1 MANNLELSIRIS
13 AELAEL
19 RKALQ
24 TVRDEIRQFA
34 GSATSAGQQTQKA
47 MDGTGEKIAEEIKQ
61 GTDSGKRSLND
72 LENKAKTTGKNAAKG
87 FDPFRDTVNGIK
99 RDLLGLAAGLA
110 TLAGVKGFFGITDE
124 AKQLEGKLR
133 QVQKE
138 GEDLADTQERLR
150 DISRDTNTAFATSVD
165 VYAKLSRSTAKL
177 GVTQAQALTLTE
189 QIQKLG
195 IISQTPMESLNAA
208 MFQFGQSLESGVFQ
222 AEDLNS
228 VLDGAPA
235 LARAITDG
243 LEQAGIAQGRT
254 LKQMREQGVLTVE
267 NVLNAILSMSKR
279 TDEEFT
285 KLPAT
290 VQNTLTTVN
299 DEWKKFIT
307 KLDKSTGISAAVISL
322 LKGIRDN
329 LDEIILAAKLVGG
342 ALLVAFAPQIVSQ
355 IAFVVTSMIR
365 LALEA
370 KAAAVNIGLIQKAS
384 SLLFALWAGR
394 EIGTYLRER
403 FVEVER
409 FGIALAGGLNEIF
422 LKIQGFL
429 VKTGAVLESVFT
441 EPIETGK
448 VMLAGY
454 ILAWADFVRSI
465 PKYGEAMAK
474 GMEELAARIAPAGE
488 TGKKLLK
495 ALEDIDAETKKKIAE
510 SNDSFAE
517 LFKYAGDR
525 RKAAPGAGGDGG
537 PIKPPPSTRKA
548 AADSIAVAKAEAE
561 QQLQIIE
568 AMYSAGLIGLETY
581 YDEKIRLTRQIS
593 DLEIAEIDRRL
604 KAEKDADKRSELL
617 TKRIE
622 LEKQAATEQ
631 VKIGIEKQKALNE
644 LDKKR
649 LEQTEQLQRDLATAE
664 GRGADARI
672 ADLQRKYEEMLKTI
686 GDTAENRAIVDRII
700 DLERGKELLAELQ
713 KAMDE
718 AIAQQKTKEQ
728 DIGQRQQ
735 AGDPTADE
743 QLNASRATA
752 LAQLQQYKAELDA
765 LAQQGVPGAAE
776 ALKKLDAQMKETSKT
791 VPTGLQKV
799 GVAAAEALKGG
810 LEDFFVSIA
819 TGSKSAG
826 DALKDLARSFVQQM
840 AMMAA
845 KALAMYA
852 LLQLLNA
859 IPGGSAIASAL
870 DIGAKVKHTGGVV
883 GNGGTTRQVNPA
895 LFVGAPRYHSGGV
908 AGLKPGE
915 VPAILQTGEEVLA
928 RNDPRNVMNGG
939 GQAQQG
945 GSGVRILNV
954 IDPDIVSDYMNSS
967 SGEQTIINVLQRNA
981 GAVKQI
987 LG

>member
-19 RKALQ
+19 RKALN
-24 TVRDEIRQFA
+24 TVREEIRNFA
-34 GSATSAGQQTQKA
+34 GSATSAGKETQKA
-47 MDGTGEKIAEEIKQ
+47 LDGAGEKIAEEIKQ
-61 GTDSGKRSLND
+61 GTDSGKRSLTE
-72 LENKAKTTGKNAAKG
+72 LENKARTTGKNAAKG

-110 TLAGVKGFFGITDE
+110 TLVGVKGFFGITDE

-133 QVQKE
+133 QVQRA
-138 GEDLADTQERLR
+138 GEDLAETQQKLR

-165 VYAKLSRSTAKL
+165 VYAKLTRSTQKL

-195 IISQTPMESLNAA
+195 TISQTPMESLNAA
-208 MFQFGQSLESGVFQ
+208 MFQFGQALESGVFQ
-222 AEDLNS
+222 AEELNS

-254 LKQMREQGVLTVE
+254 LKQMSEQGVLTVD

-279 TDEEFT
+279 TDQEFA

-299 DEWKKFIT
+299 DEWKKFVT
-307 KLDKSTGISAAVISL
+307 ELDKSTGISAAVIKL

-329 LDEIILAAKLVGG
+329 LDEIILAAKLVGA

-370 KAAAVNIGLIQKAS
+370 KTAAVNIGLIQKAA
-384 SLLFALWAGR
+384 SLLFAAFAGW

-429 VKTGAVLESVFT
+429 KKTGAVLESVFT

-454 ILAWADFVRSI
+454 ILAWAEFVRKL
-465 PKYGEAMAK
+465 PKYGEAMAQ

-517 LFKYAGDR
+517 LFQYAGDR

-537 PIKPPPSTRKA
+537 PIKPPPPKRTA

-581 YDEKIRLTRQIS
+581 YERKAALVRQIS
-593 DLEIAEIDRRL
+593 DLEIAEVDRRL

-631 VKIGIEKQKALNE
+631 AKIAIEKQKALADI
-644 LDKKR
+644 DKKR

-672 ADLQRKYEEMLKTI
+672 ADLKRKYEEMLKTI

-700 DLERGKELLAELQ
+700 NLERAKERLSELQ
-713 KAMDE
+713 KAIDE
-718 AIAQQKTKEQ
+718 AVREQRDKEQQIAQR
-728 DIGQRQQ
+728 GQL
-735 AGDPTADE
+735 GDPTADE
-743 QLNASRATA
+743 ALNASRATA
-752 LAQLQQYKAELDA
+752 LVQLQQYRAELEA

-776 ALKKLDAQMKETSKT
+776 ALKKLDAQMQETSKT
-791 VPTGLQKV
+791 VPTGLRKI
-799 GVAAAEALKGG
+799 AMTAAEALKGG

-826 DALKDLARSFVQQM
+826 DALNDLARSFVQQM
-840 AMMAA
+840 AIMAA
-845 KALAMYA
+845 KALAMYS
-852 LLQLLNA
+852 LLLLLNS
-859 IPGGSAIASAL
+859 IPGGSAVASMM
-870 DIGAKVKHTGGVV
+870 DIGARVRHSGGMAEA
-883 GNGGTTRQVNPA
+883 GTTRRVNPA

-945 GSGVRILNV
+945 GGYRIINV
-954 IDPDIVSDYMNSS
+954 VDPSLVADYMQSS
-967 SGEQTIINVLQRNA
+967 SGEQTIINTIQRNA
-981 GAVKQI
+981 GSVKQI